1 MFSLHIDTA
10 RSWRGGQSN
19 VMQLVLG
26 LRGMGHRAVLIAHP
40 EGELLRRMR
49 EGHDLIPL
57 APHGDIDLAAAWRL
71 SRVLKQLRPD
81 VIHAHDPHAVAMA
94 ATAMSMVAPKPR
106 PALISTR
113 RALFRVADNSFS
125 RWKYSEVDC
134 FIASCEAVRN
144 RLIGDGIPRARTRV
158 VYEGVDLGRIEHLPA
173 ANIHSDFYLPVGAP
187 VVLNVGALVAQKG
200 QHHFVDAA
208 ALVLREVPDARF
220 VIVGDGELR
229 AALEKQIKD
238 KRLERHVVLAGFR
251 PDALEL
257 TKACDVFAISSV
269 IEGLSIALL
278 DAMACSKAVVA
289 TSVGG
294 IPEVVMDGETGYLVP
309 PHDARAMAD
318 RLTFLLKRPDQR
330 KAMGDA
336 ALQRARDGFT
346 VERMVDATADVYEH

>member
-1 MFSLHIDTA
+1 MH
-10 RSWRGGQSN
+10 
-19 VMQLVLG
+19 LVLG
-26 LRGMGHRAVLIAHP
+26 LRASGHRAALIAHP

-81 VIHAHDPHAVAMA
+81 IVHTHDPHAVAMA
-94 ATAMSMVAPKPR
+94 ATAMSMATPKPR
-106 PALISTR
+106 PALVSTR

-134 FIASCEAVRN
+134 FIASCEAVRH
-144 RLIGDGIPRARTRV
+144 RLISDGIPRAKTRV

-173 ANIHSDFYLPVGAP
+173 ANIHSEFYLPTGAP
-187 VVLNVGALVAQKG
+187 IVVNVGALVPQKG

-208 ALVLREVPDARF
+208 ALALREVPDARF

-229 AALEKQIKD
+229 AALEKHVKD
-238 KRLERHVVLAGFR
+238 KHLERHVFLAGFR

-257 TKACDVFAISSV
+257 TKGCDVFALSSV
-269 IEGLSIALL
+269 LEGLSIALL
-278 DAMACSKAVVA
+278 DAMACSKAAVA

-294 IPEVVMDGETGYLVP
+294 IPEVVVDGETGYLVP
-309 PHDARAMAD
+309 PHDVRAMAD
-318 RLTFLLKRPDQR
+318 RLIFLLKRPEQR
-330 KAMGDA
+330 QTMGRA
-336 ALQRARDGFT
+336 ALQRARDAFT
-346 VERMVDATADVYEH
+346 VERMVDGIATVYEEQAGRHRAADTESPSAHA